1 MKTQIRELA
10 AAYSQLQLEYFQ
22 HLHAHPE
29 LSFEEYETSAYI
41 REQLVLAGISL
52 QEGISGTSVVGI
64 LDSGCSGPVIAFRAD
79 LDGLPIQEE
88 TGLSYQSQRAGVMHA
103 CGHDSH
109 MATLLALARL
119 LAEHRELVRGKVKFI
134 FQCAEEKLPGGAA
147 QLCREGVMQDVDAIY
162 AFHCSSMV
170 PLGVVAT
177 TVGATS
183 ACIATYDVVIHGKSG
198 HICNPDQALNPV
210 PVACTMATTLNQIL
224 AEKASPLEKAVFT
237 VSYIQAG
244 QRENIIASEAKLGG
258 SIRTFSN
265 DLTEQLF
272 QQLHAVCHGVC
283 AAYGC
288 TCDITTKRGY
298 PAAINTKA
306 ETELVNTA
314 VDLLGYER
322 WAAESAMNGED
333 FSYYLLE
340 KPGSMFYV
348 GMAVEEAAAVAPH
361 HNCHFQLHPRGLLVA
376 LEMEL
381 AIYLQAVGWEAETLS
396 ILADK

>member
-1 MKTQIRELA
+1 MREQIQQLA
-10 AAYSQLQLEYFQ
+10 GAYRSLQLEYFR

-29 LSFEEYETSAYI
+29 LSFQEFETSAYV
-41 REQLVLAGISL
+41 RAQLALAGIPL
-52 QEGISGTSVVGI
+52 QDGISGTSVVGV
-64 LDSGCSGPVIAFRAD
+64 LDSGRSGPVIAFRAD
-79 LDGLPIQEE
+79 LDGLPIQEQ
-88 TGLSYQSQRAGVMHA
+88 TDLPYRSQTPGVMHA

-109 MATLLALARL
+109 TATLLALARL
-119 LAEHRELVRGKVKFI
+119 LADHGELVRGKVKFI
-134 FQCAEEKLPGGAA
+134 FQSAEEKLPGGAA
-147 QLCREGVMQDVDAIY
+147 QLCREGVMADVDAIY

-183 ACIATYDVVIHGKSG
+183 ACIATYDVVIHGKGG

-224 AEKASPLEKAVFT
+224 AEKASPLERAVFT
-237 VSYIQAG
+237 VSYVQAG
-244 QRENIIASEAKLGG
+244 QRENIIASEARLGG

-272 QQLHAVCHGVC
+272 GQLTAVCNGVC

-288 TCDITTKRGY
+288 TCEITTKRGY
-298 PAAINTKA
+298 PAAVNTRA
-306 ETELVNTA
+306 ETELVNSA

-322 WAAESAMNGED
+322 WAAQSAMNGED

-340 KPGSMFYV
+340 KPGSIFYV
-348 GMAVEEAAAVAPH
+348 GMAVEDPETVAPH
-361 HNCHFQLHPRGLLVA
+361 HNCRFQLEPRGLLVA
-376 LEMEL
+376 LEVEL
-381 AIYLQAVGWEAETLS
+381 AVYLRAVGW
-396 ILADK
+396 I